1 MDNHDVDRIAS
12 KLNITG
18 HIYPVYTLLFTLPGI
33 PSIYYGSEWG
43 IQGKKV
49 GGNDDPLRPAVDLK
63 QALKAVPDPV
73 LLEWIKTLG
82 RIRKEHK
89 AFINGRYQE
98 LLLTNRQYAFA
109 RLLEE
114 ECVLVAVNNDE
125 KEASLS
131 IRLPLQNRSWYDLI
145 HGKALQE
152 DNGYLHIVLAPNES
166 FLAVNR

>member
-145 HGKALQE
+145 HGKSLQE